1 MVLKKSVFL
10 VATGPV
16 ILIHKI
22 EGFIVNLSDPRNGRQ
37 GWHLTGNIKTYFWG
51 SWKLNGIET
60 EYFLKH
66 NFCSPYFY
74 VFRWRSFS
82 KILFY
87 SHRCSAI
94 HLLHIHLTSPIHLLN
109 TSSPQ
114 YIFSKKWY
122 AASLLHFRVK
132 FLKNIWQRS
141 LILVLKL
148 QV

>member
-1 MVLKKSVFL
+1 MVLEKSVFL

-87 SHRCSAI
+87 SHRFV
-94 HLLHIHLTSPIHLLN
+94 
-109 TSSPQ
+109 PQ
-114 YIFSKKWY
+114 YIFSTY
-122 AASLLHFRVK
+122 ILHLQYIFSIHLLHNTSSPKSDMQHLFCTSAWNFWKISGNKV
-132 FLKNIWQRS
+132 
-141 LILVLKL
+141 
-148 QV
+148 